1 MKGTIN
7 EGRSSQAVWQQ
18 WRRNIAKTKYMAVGI
33 LHKFYTVIYFKFK
46 LQLTLWNNNS
56 CSLNCK
62 FAYRFTLQ
70 NHIFDAIYE
79 VSHKPILL

>member
-1 MKGTIN
+1 
-7 EGRSSQAVWQQ
+7 
-18 WRRNIAKTKYMAVGI
+18 MAVGI

-46 LQLTLWNNNS
+46 LHLTLWNNKS
-56 CSLNCK
+56 CFPNCK

-79 VSHKPILL
+79 VSH